1 MKINNNIKNLISNVM
16 NYLLNI
22 KSFTKFLSR
31 NKLYTIIE
39 ILGLSI
45 SLMFVILIGIY
56 TKQELS
62 VDSFQKDAD
71 RIYVLGNESFMISAY
86 GIGERLMTQFPEVE
100 KVMTVSSNLPWG
112 GIEALPITWQD
123 KKINAKIQYTY
134 EDFFDFFSFD
144 LVTGSKSQ
152 VLSDK
157 NYAVISDS
165 FAKKFFGDANPIGQT
180 LQISPS
186 ISIIVNG
193 IMKDMH
199 NSVIPYCDIL
209 ARVEK
214 LTEMYPEMDKE
225 NYSNCY
231 NSLVFLRTQ
240 KGSDLLSKTNDMA
253 SFFKGFYWP
262 YERDQVK
269 DVVVVPLRKAY
280 FIEKAQYSMLENG
293 DWDFVIIL
301 ISVGIVILFFA
312 IINYVNLTVAQIGS
326 RAKEAAIRSLLG
338 STKKELFTR
347 LILESILLSLVSF
360 LIGLFL
366 ATLAIPYANQLLEAH
381 INLPGAVTPINIL
394 LGILLILLL
403 GCVSGILPAIHIT
416 RAKAVDVMKGSF
428 RMQTKMTF
436 SKFFITFQNAI
447 TIALIATSLTM
458 VLQIN
463 YLIKAPLGYNTQN
476 IIDIP
481 IGMEELKLKELNN
494 TLLGELKQ
502 LACVNKVGCA
512 RSTPFKVGNN
522 YTMEINGNLVSL
534 QGFVM
539 DTTSL
544 HILGLKIL
552 KDNHLATGEGCFLT
566 DAAFK
571 AMGIGEDA
579 KSFPF
584 FGNPRM
590 IAGKI
595 QDFQL
600 NNITMANPPIF
611 LQLDK
616 TENIPTENLLVEI
629 QGNTFEAYNK
639 VKQVYENITQ
649 LEFPGKFIDR
659 QIEESFATQQRIL
672 KIISLFAFVAI
683 VISLLGLL
691 AISTYFIQQ
700 KAREIAIRKIFG
712 SNGTLILYKLIC
724 TFIRYVVIAF
734 IITTPVMVYT
744 MRQWLSNY
752 SYRISLSPFIFISAG
767 LFCLII
773 SFLTVFWQSYR
784 AANQNPIE
792 NVKTE

>member
-1 MKINNNIKNLISNVM
+1 
-16 NYLLNI
+16 
-22 KSFTKFLSR
+22 
-31 NKLYTIIE
+31 
-39 ILGLSI
+39 
-45 SLMFVILIGIY
+45 
-56 TKQELS
+56 
-62 VDSFQKDAD
+62 
-71 RIYVLGNESFMISAY
+71 
-86 GIGERLMTQFPEVE
+86 
-100 KVMTVSSNLPWG
+100 
-112 GIEALPITWQD
+112 
-123 KKINAKIQYTY
+123 
-134 EDFFDFFSFD
+134 
-144 LVTGSKSQ
+144 
-152 VLSDK
+152 
-157 NYAVISDS
+157 
-165 FAKKFFGDANPIGQT
+165 
-180 LQISPS
+180 
-186 ISIIVNG
+186 
-193 IMKDMH
+193 
-199 NSVIPYCDIL
+199 
-209 ARVEK
+209 
-214 LTEMYPEMDKE
+214 
-225 NYSNCY
+225 
-231 NSLVFLRTQ
+231 
-240 KGSDLLSKTNDMA
+240 
-253 SFFKGFYWP
+253 
-262 YERDQVK
+262 
-269 DVVVVPLRKAY
+269 
-280 FIEKAQYSMLENG
+280 
-293 DWDFVIIL
+293 
-301 ISVGIVILFFA
+301 
-312 IINYVNLTVAQIGS
+312 
-326 RAKEAAIRSLLG
+326 
-338 STKKELFTR
+338 
-347 LILESILLSLVSF
+347 
-360 LIGLFL
+360 
-366 ATLAIPYANQLLEAH
+366 
-381 INLPGAVTPINIL
+381 
-394 LGILLILLL
+394 
-403 GCVSGILPAIHIT
+403 
-416 RAKAVDVMKGSF
+416 
-428 RMQTKMTF
+428 
-436 SKFFITFQNAI
+436 
-447 TIALIATSLTM
+447 
-458 VLQIN
+458 
-463 YLIKAPLGYNTQN
+463 
-476 IIDIP
+476 
-481 IGMEELKLKELNN
+481 
-494 TLLGELKQ
+494 
-502 LACVNKVGCA
+502 
-512 RSTPFKVGNN
+512 
-522 YTMEINGNLVSL
+522 
-534 QGFVM
+534 M

-579 KSFPF
+579 RSFPF

-611 LQLDK
+611 VQLDK